1 MFSKNKK
8 TSNDNQLVFDIVW
21 QQLYLI
27 LSHELKR
34 DNVCNV
40 DSGPGQPQLTETK
53 LVQPPVNLSPG
64 KKMKGNGVNKGVG
77 DLIRFCKKMREITFL
92 ISNIVFL

>member
-1 MFSKNKK
+1 M
-8 TSNDNQLVFDIVW
+8 FDIVW
-21 QQLYLI
+21 QRMYLI

-40 DSGPGQPQLTETK
+40 DSGPGQTQLTETK

-64 KKMKGNGVNKGVG
+64 KKLKGNGVNKGSG
-77 DLIRFCKKMREITFL
+77 RFNTFL
-92 ISNIVFL
+92 LKNK